1 MIKNLFSTLFLSLLA
16 VVTVACGDAGG
27 APIEGEGDLGEVLAG
42 DENADDND
50 VNVDEEQNEDDANVE
65 EEEGEEADDENEQ
78 NEGDENVDD
87 EEPETV
93 EAEGQVSIDLVI
105 DSLISNEA
113 PAEDSCTGAI
123 AIQIDNGAI
132 AGEGRCFLDANANFL
147 DYVLDAD
154 VDADGAVEG
163 EIDVILNGRSHVLP
177 IEGSLAGGALSLE
190 FDGVTLVTQN
200 IRAVWNGTVEADFD

>member
-1 MIKNLFSTLFLSLLA
+1 MTKNLINALFLSLLA

-27 APIEGEGDLGEVLAG
+27 APIEGEGGLGEVLAG
-42 DENADDND
+42 EQNADDND

-65 EEEGEEADDENEQ
+65 EDEGEEADDENEQ
-78 NEGDENVDD
+78 DEGDENVDD

-93 EAEGQVSIDLVI
+93 EAEGEVSIDLVI

-132 AGEGRCFLDANANFL
+132 AGEGRCFLDTNANFL

-154 VDADGAVEG
+154 VDADGTVEG
-163 EIDVILNGRSHVLP
+163 EIDVLLNGRSNVLV
-177 IEGSLAGGALSLE
+177 IEGSLTGGVLSLE
-190 FDGVTLVTQN
+190 FGGVTLVTQN

>member
-1 MIKNLFSTLFLSLLA
+1 MIKNLFNALFLSLLA

-27 APIEGEGDLGEVLAG
+27 APIEGEPDLGEVLAG
-42 DENADDND
+42 EEDANEHDAE
-50 VNVDEEQNEDDANVE
+50 VDEEQNEDDANVE
-65 EEEGEEADDENEQ
+65 EDEGEEANDENEQ

-93 EAEGQVSIDLVI
+93 EAEGLVAIDLII

-113 PAEDSCTGAI
+113 PLEDSCTGAI

-154 VDADGAVEG
+154 VDAGGTVEG
-163 EIDVILNGRSHVLP
+163 EIDVVLNGRSHVLP
-177 IEGSLAGGALSLE
+177 IEGSLAGGVLSLE

-200 IRAVWNGTVEADFD
+200 IRAVWNGTLDANIN

>member
-1 MIKNLFSTLFLSLLA
+1 
-16 VVTVACGDAGG
+16 
-27 APIEGEGDLGEVLAG
+27 VLAG
-42 DENADDND
+42 EENADDNN

-65 EEEGEEADDENEQ
+65 EDEGEEADDEN
-78 NEGDENVDD
+78 VDD
-87 EEPETV
+87 EEPATV
-93 EAEGQVSIDLVI
+93 EAEGEVSIDLVI

-132 AGEGRCFLDANANFL
+132 AGEGRCFLDTNANFL

-154 VDADGAVEG
+154 VDADGTVEG
-163 EIDVILNGRSHVLP
+163 EIDVLLNSRSNVLV
-177 IEGSLAGGALSLE
+177 IEGSLADGALSLE

-200 IRAVWNGTVEADFD
+200 IRAVWNGTVEADLD